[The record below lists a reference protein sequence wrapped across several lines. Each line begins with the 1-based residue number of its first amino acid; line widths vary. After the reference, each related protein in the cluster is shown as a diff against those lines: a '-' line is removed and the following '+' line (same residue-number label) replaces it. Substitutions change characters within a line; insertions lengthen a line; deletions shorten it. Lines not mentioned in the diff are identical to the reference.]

1 MKSNRINEWIM
12 RTVFCWTLFV
22 VVCVTACSKAV
33 LDRDEFTA
41 LLIDMHSADGM
52 LTELDVRGEDRKNDY
67 RYYNDLFEKYGISR
81 ADFDSCLSYYTRRAK
96 EFDAI
101 YAAVIDTLSHRQ
113 TVAMRELNRL
123 TVNDTVDLFP
133 GYLFVVSDTIRKD
146 SLGEGVPRR
155 DSVLNDTIVRL
166 ADTVAFDEL
175 NPAIL
180 VRVDS
185 IRPGMYKF
193 KTSMKWDKKLTTKR
207 NRIVSRFLSPD
218 NDTLM
223 VRDIWVSADTFK
235 RDYNWSHYVADPKF
249 TRLEVL
255 YIDCEPDKK
264 AKRKTVPLREGRIWG
279 TTLYNTYVTPKEAAR
294 YEKQYAPHEPTPR
307 RR

>member
-1 MKSNRINEWIM
+1 MNRVNDMLM
-12 RTVFCWTLFV
+12 RYIFCWALLV
-22 VVCVTACSKAV
+22 ALGVTACSRAV
-33 LDRDEFTA
+33 LDRDEFTS

-52 LTELDVRGEDRKNDY
+52 LLELDARRDDRQADY
-67 RYYNDLFEKYGISR
+67 KYYNDLFEKYGVTR
-81 ADFDSCLSYYTRRAK
+81 ADFDSCLSYYMRRTK

-123 TVNDTVDLFP
+123 TARDTVNLFP
-133 GYLFVVSDTIRKD
+133 GYTLVVADTIRED
-146 SLGEGVPRR
+146 SLGDGRPRR
-155 DSVLNDTIVRL
+155 DSVLYDTIVRL

-175 NPAIL
+175 NPTLL

-193 KTSMKWDKKLTTKR
+193 KTSLKWDKKLPSRR
-207 NRIVSRFLSPD
+207 NRIVSYFLSAD
-218 NDTLM
+218 SDTLR
-223 VRDIWVSADTFK
+223 VRDLWVSADTFK
-235 RDYNWSHYVADPKF
+235 RDYNWSHYVADPKY
-249 TRLEVL
+249 TRLEVR
-255 YIDCEPDKK
+255 YVDSEPDKK
-264 AKRKTVPLREGRIWG
+264 AKRNATARREGRVWG
-279 TTLYNTYVTPKEAAR
+279 TVINSPYVTSKEAAR